1 MRWEAGNFPEWA
13 ECQIWH
19 VEECRLLDNVI
30 WVDDET
36 AKYCQFAIVNNILE
50 EWTTQARKIVMLDSR
65 TLVLINPLDDV
76 SLYGT
81 RIERK
86 KKRPLL
92 LMRKET
98 TFGK

>member
-1 MRWEAGNFPEWA
+1 MKWEAGKFPEWGD
-13 ECQIWH
+13 CQVWH
-19 VEECRLLDNVI
+19 VEECRLLDDVI

-36 AKYCQFAIVNNILE
+36 AKYCQFALVNNEVEVWI
-50 EWTTQARKIVMLDSR
+50 TQARRIVMLDSR
-65 TLVLINPLDDV
+65 LLVLINPLDDV
-76 SLYGT
+76 SGT